1 MRSTNLGIRIPN
13 RNVAREMLMKT
24 VVFGRRGLLPMV
36 MSWNKDEQ
44 NMGAMPMTGHSR
56 FEIRPQGRSRAKAG
70 IKAKIDM
77 RRSWRWGSLDGGAY
91 GWFMAMAVERSWR
104 REREPY

>member
-1 MRSTNLGIRIPN
+1 MSIQLKSERKESSSAFQKRARGDLSLGSTDLGIKIPN

-44 NMGAMPMTGHSR
+44 NMGAMPTTGHSR
-56 FEIRPQGRSRAKAG
+56 FEIKPQGRSRAKAG
-70 IKAKIDM
+70 MKAKMDM
-77 RRSWRWGSLDGGAY
+77 RRS
-91 GWFMAMAVERSWR
+91 
-104 REREPY
+104 